1 MEIEA
6 KFSIDDDRLWRKY
19 RGCPRIGAY
28 GLGAAREY
36 SIMDDYLDTK
46 EQAIRRAG
54 HNLRVRSH
62 GGERRV
68 TIKSAQSAQMRFSV
82 REEIEFPLHGD
93 AEDVSNWVN
102 REAAA
107 LISPLLRGN
116 ALRPSVQLRQQRAE
130 RPVHHGGHSVA
141 TMGLDSV
148 QVWQAGELLDDFRV
162 LEFELARTADMNVL
176 VEISAVL
183 VEDGLTPQPVAKLN
197 RALAAVELTRK
208 GARDVA

>member
-68 TIKSAQSAQMRFSV
+68 TIKSAQSAPMRFSV

-107 LISPLLRGN
+107 LIVPLLRGN
-116 ALRPSVQLRQQRAE
+116 ALRPCVKLRQQRTE
-130 RPVHHGGHSVA
+130 RPVLRGEDTVA
-141 TMGLDSV
+141 MMGLDAV
-148 QVWQAGELLDDFRV
+148 QVWHAGALLDDFRV
-162 LEFELARTADMNVL
+162 LEFELARAADMNVL
-176 VEISAVL
+176 DEISAVL
-183 VEDGLTPQPVAKLN
+183 AKDGLIPRPVAKLN
-197 RALAAVELTRK
+197 RALAVVELARK
-208 GARDVA
+208 RACDVA